1 MNWEPPEP
9 TTTTAVINASP
20 LIFLSRAGQLEL
32 LQVLSGS
39 LVVPK
44 PVTEEIARRGPQ
56 DPTARQLAETSWL
69 HQVDSPPI
77 PPNLL
82 AWNLGLG
89 ESAVLAYALKH
100 RGATAI
106 LDDLAAR
113 RCAETLQIPKRGTLG
128 IVLLAKQRG
137 HIPQA
142 RPLLESLRRSGMYL
156 SNRVLNEVLA
166 LVGE

>member
-1 MNWEPPEP
+1 VNWHPPEP
-9 TTTTAVINASP
+9 TTIAVINASP

-32 LQVLSGS
+32 LRVLSGS
-39 LVVPK
+39 LVVLK
-44 PVTEEIARRGPQ
+44 PVVEEIARRGPR
-56 DPTARQLAETSWL
+56 DPTVRQLAEATWI
-69 HQVDSPPI
+69 HPVESPPI

-82 AWNLGLG
+82 AWNLGPG

-100 RGATAI
+100 RGTTAI

-128 IVLLAKQRG
+128 IVLLAKQQG
-137 HIPQA
+137 QIPQA